1 MKATIIAVAVI
12 AVFVL
17 AGCVSSYTCNNGSV
31 YAENCII
38 KEEIKVVDGKPT
50 VTKRVIIPAE
60 SIFST
65 SIDKIVSG
73 LKSLFGE
80 GETK

>member
-1 MKATIIAVAVI
+1 MKKLLLFLLIGS
-12 AVFVL
+12 FLL
-17 AGCVSSYTCNNGSV
+17 AGCVSSYTCNNGMV

-50 VTKRVIIPAE
+50 VTKRVIMPSE

-65 SIDKIVSG
+65 SIEKIVNG
-73 LKSLFGE
+73 LKLLFGE

>member
-1 MKATIIAVAVI
+1 MKKILTVLMSF
-12 AVFVL
+12 VFL
-17 AGCVSSYTCNNGSV
+17 TGCVSSYTSFNNSV

-38 KEEIKVVDGKPT
+38 KEEIKIIDGKPT
-50 VTKRVIIPAE
+50 VTKRVIIPSE
-60 SIFST
+60 SIFSS

-73 LKSLFGE
+73 VKSLFGE